1 MFRLTRVATAVTLT
15 TMTAMAAAS
24 ARGLLRTRARVLAVL
39 VAATLAGPLLA
50 VASATGA
57 SATWEQV
64 GVPKGGACPD
74 VLVIGARGSGQQP
87 QQNGGVDP
95 ADYASDP
102 YNGMGIETYT
112 VYQRL
117 VETHP
122 QLHIAYEGVQ
132 YAAEPVLSITEP
144 SILKSPSGY
153 IGNAKAGGRW
163 MAQEVGLVDAECKHH
178 TKFVLSG
185 YSQGAWAVHQALLAI
200 SSSTLRKQVAGVVLF
215 GDPLYVAHSTIN
227 RANNAINTFNGVAFT
242 VDGGSAAVPKD
253 IVPRTADYCNTL
265 DPVCQFWSTNL
276 LTWKQHFIYV
286 PNGAAVQG
294 ADFISGYLPAPMA
307 WTTITSSNPPN
318 GVQNKAYSFRFK
330 AANSVG
336 TVTWLES
343 GTLPPGLQL
352 IGAKLTGKPTSPGYY
367 TFKIKAADTIGRSD
381 TESYSVNIDYDPSG
395 SPPPSPPPPLT
406 CASTTTTCTAGWG
419 YDYYGELGD
428 GTVYGGAS
436 LPVKGQLLDGATS
449 LAEGAVH
456 TLAIMPDGTVQ
467 AVGGN
472 QDGQLGNGTQADSST
487 PVPVSGLTDVT
498 AVAAGRRYSL
508 ALKSDGTVWAWGY
521 SDGGSLG
528 IGGFGYQTLVPQQ
541 VPGLTGVKAISAD
554 PDGYTSV
561 ALLNDGTVWGFG
573 YLFGYSPVQIPGL
586 SNVVAV
592 ANAAGNVLALK
603 SDGTVWATGDNR
615 DGELGNGTTTSSTT
629 PVQVQ
634 GLDNVSQISAE
645 GYNAYALRG
654 DGTVWSWGNN
664 QFGQLGDGTNT
675 DSSIPVH
682 VAELTNVKFIA
693 AGASHV
699 LALRTDGKVWAW
711 GYNWAGELGNGT
723 TTASNVPVEVLGL
736 TGVKYVEAGG
746 SSSLAFYN

>member
-1 MFRLTRVATAVTLT
+1 MFRLIRVAAAFTFT
-15 TMTAMAAAS
+15 TTTPVALAA
-24 ARGLLRTRARVLAVL
+24 ARGLLRMRVRVLAVL
-39 VAATLAGPLLA
+39 VVATLAGPLLA

-102 YNGMGIETYT
+102 YDGMGIETYT

-117 VETHP
+117 AETHP

-132 YAAEPVLSITEP
+132 YAAEPVLSTTQP
-144 SILKSPSGY
+144 SILSSPSGF
-153 IGNAKAGGRW
+153 IGNAKAGGTW
-163 MAQEVGLVDAECKHH
+163 LAQEVGLVDAECQHH

-185 YSQGAWAVHQALLAI
+185 FSQGAWAVHRALLAM
-200 SSSTLRKQVAGVVLF
+200 SSTLRKQVAGVVLF

-253 IVPRTADYCNTL
+253 IVPRTADYCNTF

-276 LTWKQHFIYV
+276 LTWTEHLTYV

-294 ADFISGYLPAPMA
+294 ADFISGYLPAPTP

-318 GVQNKAYSFRFK
+318 GAQNKAYSFTFK
-330 AANSVG
+330 AANGVG
-336 TVTWLES
+336 TVTWSKS

-352 IGAKLTGKPTSPGYY
+352 TGAKLTGKPTYPGYY
-367 TFKIKAADTIGRSD
+367 TFKIKATDAIGRSD
-381 TESYSVNIDYDPSG
+381 TGSYSVNIDYDLSNPT
-395 SPPPSPPPPLT
+395 PPPPPPPPLT
-406 CASTTTTCTAGWG
+406 CASTTITCTAGWG

-428 GTVYGGAS
+428 GTVYGSAS
-436 LPVKGQLLDGATS
+436 LPAKGQLLDSATS
-449 LAEGAVH
+449 LAEGWGH

-467 AVGGN
+467 AIGYN
-472 QDGQLGNGTQADSST
+472 QDGELGNGTQADSST

-521 SDGGSLG
+521 SDGGGMG
-528 IGGFGYQTLVPQQ
+528 IGGFGYQTSVPQQ
-541 VPGLTGVKAISAD
+541 VPGLPGVKAISAD
-554 PDGYTSV
+554 ADGSTSV

-573 YLFGYSPVQIPGL
+573 YPFGYSPVQISGL
-586 SNVVAV
+586 SNVVAIT
-592 ANAAGNVLALK
+592 NAEGNVLALK
-603 SDGTVWATGDNR
+603 SDGTVWAVGDNQH
-615 DGELGNGTTTSSTT
+615 GELGNGTTTSSTT

-634 GLDNVSQISAE
+634 GLDNVTQISAE
-645 GYNAYALRG
+645 GYNAYALKG
-654 DGTVWSWGNN
+654 DGTVWAWGNN

-675 DSSIPVH
+675 DSSIPVQ
-682 VAELTNVKFIA
+682 VAGLTNVKSIA

-699 LALRTDGKVWAW
+699 LALRTDGTVWAW

-723 TTASNVPVEVLGL
+723 TTSSNVPVKVLGL